1 MGCGTK
7 LKLAALEKHLS
18 DACPRRRLVC
28 QYSWLGCTF
37 EGAAVELHEH
47 EEDSNAHFEL
57 TVSSIRSMFDELSG
71 RISSLEASRL
81 SGPSQ

>member
-1 MGCGTK
+1 MKKTIM
-7 LKLAALEKHLS
+7 L
-18 DACPRRRLVC
+18 D
-28 QYSWLGCTF
+28 
-37 EGAAVELHEH
+37 
-47 EEDSNAHFEL
+47 HFEL